1 MPYEGEEVLAAE
13 EDEREEL
20 LEEPVTPALL
30 DAEGEEFLVCGEE
43 LLVCGEE
50 LLVCGAELL
59 TAEREGDDDETEFR
73 PDPPE
78 ELLACEYPQTGATSI
93 MDAATAET
101 AIV

>member
-30 DAEGEEFLVCGEE
+30 DAE
-43 LLVCGEE
+43 GEE